1 MNIFYKNYL
10 NMSGNYRNI
19 IQTGIIFIL
28 ANGAGSIIERLI
40 DINNS
45 LRRIEIKLENNLNM
59 LLKNMM
65 EILILL

>member
-1 MNIFYKNYL
+1 MNILYL

-28 ANGAGSIIERLI
+28 ANGTGSIIERLI

-45 LRRIEIKLENNLNM
+45 LRRIEIKLENNVNR
-59 LLKNMM
+59 K
-65 EILILL
+65 EE

>member
-28 ANGAGSIIERLI
+28 AKGTGSIIERLI

-45 LRRIEIKLENNLNM
+45 LRRIEIKLENNLN
-59 LLKNMM
+59 KKSYNN
-65 EILILL
+65 

>member
-28 ANGAGSIIERLI
+28 AKGTGSIIEKLI

-45 LRRIEIKLENNLNM
+45 LRRIEIKLENNLN
-59 LLKNMM
+59 KKSYNN
-65 EILILL
+65 